1 MATKL
6 TFADVV
12 QNSARLIQKLEPQL
26 SAPGAS
32 APGVVGDENI
42 STSLPELCVGIHE
55 WFYGDTLD
63 STTSTFHTPLPRSR
77 DRPWWPAAL
86 TLMAWTAGR
95 ILRQSEHKYL
105 FWIGGTEF
113 LPTVQLLAAILP
125 GHRLIERCIFIDP
138 PSQSDRI
145 WAIDQTLRCGAAAV
159 VIANGA
165 GADMAASRRWQLAAA
180 AGGVCGLLA
189 RPPWEINTPCLAITR
204 WQVQPAP
211 TSTSHP
217 QWNVRLLRCKPPMP
231 PIAPDTQWTA
241 QWRYDSNNGQGEM
254 KIHII
259 RWPHCLTM
267 HNSSPQHTP
276 AFELLS
282 R

>member
-1 MATKL
+1 MAAKL

-12 QNSARLIQKLEPQL
+12 QNSARIIQKLEPHA
-26 SAPGAS
+26 SGEAAPYV
-32 APGVVGDENI
+32 PGEENP
-42 STSLPELCVGIHE
+42 STDLPELCVGIHE
-55 WFYGDTLD
+55 WFYGDASD
-63 STTSTFHTPLPRSR
+63 PKTSALHTPPPQARERS
-77 DRPWWPAAL
+77 WWPAAL

-95 ILRQSEHKYL
+95 ILRQSEHTYL

-113 LPTVQLLAAILP
+113 LPTLQLLAAILP

-145 WAIDQTLRCGAAAV
+145 WAIDQTLRCSAAAV

-180 AGGVCGLLA
+180 VGGVCGLLA
-189 RPPWEINTPCLAITR
+189 RPPWEINAPCLAITR

-211 TSTSHP
+211 TSTNHP

-231 PIAPDTQWTA
+231 PIAPDNQWIA
-241 QWRYDSNNGQGEM
+241 QWCYDSNNGQGEM
-254 KIHII
+254 KIQTVQ
-259 RWPHCLTM
+259 W
-267 HNSSPQHTP
+267 N
-276 AFELLS
+276 
-282 R
+282 

>member
-1 MATKL
+1 MTAKL

-12 QNSARLIQKLEPQL
+12 QNSARIIRKLEPRASEPCE
-26 SAPGAS
+26 SASCVP
-32 APGVVGDENI
+32 GDENT
-42 STSLPELCVGIHE
+42 SASLPELCTGIHE

-63 STTSTFHTPLPRSR
+63 SSTSALHTRLPRSR

-86 TLMAWTAGR
+86 TLMAWMAGR

-125 GHRLIERCIFIDP
+125 GRRLIERCIFIDP
-138 PSQSDRI
+138 PSRSDRI
-145 WAIDQTLRCGAAAV
+145 WTIDQTLRSGAGAV

-189 RPPWEINTPCLAITR
+189 RSPWEINDPCLAITR

-211 TSTSHP
+211 TNTSHP
-217 QWNVRLLRCKPPMP
+217 QWYVRLLRRKPPMAA
-231 PIAPDTQWTA
+231 IAADTQWTA
-241 QWRYDSNNGQGEM
+241 QWCYDSTNGQGAM
-254 KIHII
+254 KM
-259 RWPHCLTM
+259 TAA
-267 HNSSPQHTP
+267 SK
-276 AFELLS
+276 
-282 R
+282 

>member
-1 MATKL
+1 MAGKL

-12 QNSARLIQKLEPQL
+12 QNSARLIQKLEPQ
-26 SAPGAS
+26 AS
-32 APGVVGDENI
+32 APRESASCASGDENA
-42 STSLPELCVGIHE
+42 SADMPELCPGIHE
-55 WFYGDTLD
+55 WFYGDALD
-63 STTSTFHTPLPRSR
+63 SKTAALYTPPPQARRHS
-77 DRPWWPAAL
+77 WWPAAL

-125 GHRLIERCIFIDP
+125 GRRLLERCIFIDP
-138 PSQSDRI
+138 PNQSDRI
-145 WAIDQTLRCGAAAV
+145 WSIDQTLRCSAAAV

-165 GADMAASRRWQLAAA
+165 GADMAANRRWQLAAA

-189 RPPWEINTPCLAITR
+189 RPPWEINDPCLAITR

-211 TSTSHP
+211 ASTGVSHP
-217 QWNVRLLRCKPPMP
+217 QWKVRLLRCKPPMT

-241 QWRYDSNNGQGEM
+241 QWCYDSHNGQGEM
-254 KIHII
+254 NI
-259 RWPHCLTM
+259 RAGH
-267 HNSSPQHTP
+267 
-276 AFELLS
+276 
-282 R
+282 

>member
-32 APGVVGDENI
+32 ADGVVGDENT
-42 STSLPELCVGIHE
+42 SASLPELCVGIHE

-63 STTSTFHTPLPRSR
+63 SKTSAWHTPLPRSR
-77 DRPWWPAAL
+77 ERPWWPAAL

-145 WAIDQTLRCGAAAV
+145 WAIDQSLRSGAAAA

-217 QWNVRLLRCKPPMP
+217 QWKVRLLRCKPPMP

-241 QWRYDSNNGQGEM
+241 QWCYDSNNGQGEM
-254 KIHII
+254 KIQII
-259 RWPHCLTM
+259 RWPHCLAM